1 MEWTSDNGNQHY
13 TTTQGSC
20 QCVVWHHPD
29 GDWAALISR
38 DGHAV
43 DQNWFPALE
52 DAWAWC
58 EARLAELAEVGRCD
72 P

>member
-1 MEWTSDNGNQHY
+1 MEWTSDNGNQRY
-13 TTTQGSC
+13 TTTHGSC
-20 QCVVWHHPD
+20 QAVVWQLAD

-38 DGHAV
+38 EGHAV

-52 DAWAWC
+52 DAWAWG
-58 EARLAELAEVGRCD
+58 EARLAELAVVGRCD

>member
-1 MEWTSDNGNQHY
+1 MEWTSDNGSQRY
-13 TTTQGSC
+13 TTRHGSC
-20 QCVVWHHPD
+20 HAAVWQHPD
-29 GDWAALISR
+29 GDWSALISR

-43 DQNWFPALE
+43 DQKWFPALE

-58 EARLAELAEVGRCD
+58 EARLAELAATGRCD